1 LSSCGTIFK
10 TTQRQGRRIEG
21 DNIMINCTPHAI
33 VPPHPAGRHHLPPER
48 HCRSGHHDRDFH
60 RHLRRNWSAGH
71 SPGRQLEPRLFCR
84 VPGEVTGLP
93 EDGTPCIV
101 SAMVLAALPPGTPGV
116 YAPDTGATAVRNDRG
131 HIMAVTRLVAA

>member
-1 LSSCGTIFK
+1 ML
-10 TTQRQGRRIEG
+10 
-21 DNIMINCTPHAI
+21 NLTPHAI
-33 VPPHPAGRHHLPPER
+33 VVRTPQGDITFPP
-48 HCRSGHHDRDFH
+48 SGIVARVTMTETFIGTCAATGSPVI
-60 RHLRRNWSAGH
+60 RRAATGA
-71 SPGRQLEPRLFCR
+71 PVIRR

-116 YAPDTGATAVRNDRG
+116 YAPDTGATAIRDEKG